1 LKSTI
6 LIDEI
11 EQNLHSKDDYRA
23 CHQYIFD
30 VIPEF
35 KEFLKLHVVPTVGDW
50 PTWYHQKKIVCH
62 AELEQ
67 EVTSLIPEL
76 GQFHVYLNSSED
88 VVKQYYPIFKE
99 IYASVFGQRVRLAE
113 KPKPDKVALSI
124 VLSFCGWLSVCTQVI
139 QAFRQ
144 CKDTEYSCLLHL
156 FEELIPLC
164 FLHYPV
170 IVRSGQFEQLAS
182 SMKRLAIMFV
192 AMDRHHYNKASLS
205 WISDVQHQQEN
216 FPDYH
221 AAKSALCSVL
231 NEKKVEI
238 FHSTLRSLGYRWP
251 SSRPQTLDCDAEACH
266 HPLHATIER
275 LSCGHTFHTC
285 CMSDRAGNSLGSSS
299 VYLT

>member
-1 LKSTI
+1 MKSTI
-6 LIDEI
+6 LICEI
-11 EQNLHSKDDYRA
+11 EQNLHSKDDYCA

-62 AELEQ
+62 AKLEH

-76 GQFHVYLNSSED
+76 GQFHVHLNSSED

-99 IYASVFGQRVRLAE
+99 IYASVFGQRVKLAE
-113 KPKPDKVALSI
+113 KPKPDKVTLCI
-124 VLSFCGWLSVCTQVI
+124 VLSFCGWLSVRRQVI
-139 QAFRQ
+139 QAFGQ

-170 IVRSGQFEQLAS
+170 IVRGGQFEQLAS

-221 AAKSALCSVL
+221 AAKSAICSVL

-238 FHSTLRSLGYRWP
+238 FHSTLRSRIRKTDKGDKIKETARLIARSNFEEDGFEKIFVPQYLRGY
-251 SSRPQTLDCDAEACH
+251 SDQDL
-266 HPLHATIER
+266 LV
-275 LSCGHTFHTC
+275 LSG
-285 CMSDRAGNSLGSSS
+285 M
-299 VYLT
+299 YQ

>member
-11 EQNLHSKDDYRA
+11 EQNLHSKDDYCT

-50 PTWYHQKKIVCH
+50 PTWYQQKKIVCH
-62 AELEQ
+62 AELEH

-99 IYASVFGQRVRLAE
+99 IYASVFGRRVKLAE
-113 KPKPDKVALSI
+113 KPKPDKVALCV
-124 VLSFCGWLSVCTQVI
+124 VLSFCGWLSVRKQVI
-139 QAFRQ
+139 KAFGQ

-156 FEELIPLC
+156 FEEQIPLC

-170 IVRSGQFEQLAS
+170 IVRGGQFEQLAL
-182 SMKRLAIMFV
+182 SMKHLAIMFV

-221 AAKSALCSVL
+221 AAKSAICSVL

-238 FHSTLRSLGYRWP
+238 FHSTLRSRISKSDKGDKIKQTARLIARSNFEEDGFEKTFVPQYLRGY
-251 SSRPQTLDCDAEACH
+251 SDQDL
-266 HPLHATIER
+266 LV
-275 LSCGHTFHTC
+275 LSG
-285 CMSDRAGNSLGSSS
+285 M
-299 VYLT
+299 YQ

>member
-1 LKSTI
+1 MKSTI

-11 EQNLHSKDDYRA
+11 EQNLHSKDDYCA

-62 AELEQ
+62 AELEH

-99 IYASVFGQRVRLAE
+99 IYASVFGQRVKLAE
-113 KPKPDKVALSI
+113 KPKPDKVALCV
-124 VLSFCGWLSVCTQVI
+124 VLSFCGWLSVRRQVI
-139 QAFRQ
+139 QTFGQ

-170 IVRSGQFEQLAS
+170 IVRGGQFEQLAS

-221 AAKSALCSVL
+221 TAKSATCSVL
-231 NEKKVEI
+231 IEI
-238 FHSTLRSLGYRWP
+238 FHSTLRSRI
-251 SSRPQTLDCDAEACH
+251 RKT
-266 HPLHATIER
+266 
-275 LSCGHTFHTC
+275 
-285 CMSDRAGNSLGSSS
+285 AGQGR
-299 VYLT
+299 